1 MEYKP
6 LKEGYGPQDE
16 VPLYESKGKQIA
28 KARKANSI
36 PGRKLLIAVFLLR
49 YIAYNLEKIGHLK
62 KLLKKTLW
70 KCIIF
75 DSQQLFQNLMKIFT
89 LVATGLDNLTRV

>member
-36 PGRKLLIAVFLLR
+36 QGRKLLIADFF
-49 YIAYNLEKIGHLK
+49 
-62 KLLKKTLW
+62 
-70 KCIIF
+70 C
-75 DSQQLFQNLMKIFT
+75 
-89 LVATGLDNLTRV
+89 